1 MNLLTDCEYACLTMR
16 ILSIVSQKGGAGK
29 TTLATHL
36 AVAAHLAGLKAGVLD
51 LDPQSSASKWGD
63 IREEDPLVTDAKA
76 ERLPKFVEAARGLGM
91 EFLILDTPP
100 SASNE
105 AHHAIAASDLIIVPC
120 RPGFYDLA
128 AIKNSILASR
138 NQGKPAFVVFNAAA
152 PRTDLQVK
160 EVQQSLVR
168 DGIGVVDGI
177 IHQRAVFNTSAGY
190 GRTAQEVEPD
200 GKAAEEIRQLY
211 GWVANQVGLP
221 TGKQTNKRRKAGAR

>member
-1 MNLLTDCEYACLTMR
+1 MR
-16 ILSIVSQKGGAGK
+16 IVSILSQNGGAGK

-76 ERLPKFVEAARGLGM
+76 ERLPKFVEAARSLGM

-100 SASNE
+100 SASSE

-128 AIKNSILASR
+128 AIRNSILASR

-152 PRTDLQVK
+152 PRSELRGKQG
-160 EVQQSLVR
+160 QQSLV
-168 DGIGVVDGI
+168 GAGVGVVESI
-177 IHQRAVFNTSAGY
+177 
-190 GRTAQEVEPD
+190 
-200 GKAAEEIRQLY
+200 
-211 GWVANQVGLP
+211 
-221 TGKQTNKRRKAGAR
+221 TNK